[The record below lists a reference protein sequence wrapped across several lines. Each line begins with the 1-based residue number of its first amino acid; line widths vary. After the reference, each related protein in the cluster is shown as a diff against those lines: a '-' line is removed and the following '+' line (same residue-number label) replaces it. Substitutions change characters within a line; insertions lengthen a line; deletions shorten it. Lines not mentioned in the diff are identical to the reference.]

1 MVDLAL
7 SWQEAGM
14 SAACLAVAAAGARRS
29 RRAALVTASGFA
41 METAVVLAL
50 FGMWQLAGSFV
61 LMGPEGAVDR
71 GQWIWRLERAVHLPS
86 ETAVQLAFLPH
97 PLMVQAL
104 NLYYAGLHFVVVIG
118 CLIWVYVWHRRQYPR
133 VRTTLV
139 LFTAAALLVQ
149 FVPVAPPRMLPG
161 DGMIDTALR
170 YGQSV
175 YGSVAGFNAD
185 QLSAMPSVH
194 VGWSLLAAL
203 VIVEVSRSRWRWL
216 ALAYPVLTMLAVVVT
231 ANHYWLDGIA
241 AALLLA
247 LALVV
252 QRLSRTLYVRFGG
265 RSRRDQPED
274 VRAPVFTPASTSS
287 ARWQATS
294 RPGRTS
300 RNAGTSVAQRSMAS
314 GQRG

>member
-1 MVDLAL
+1 MVNLAL
-7 SWQEAGM
+7 SWQEAGI
-14 SAACLAVAAAGARRS
+14 SAACLALAALAARRS
-29 RRAALVTASGFA
+29 RRPARVTAAGVA

-61 LMGPEGAVDR
+61 LMGPEGAIDR
-71 GQWIWRLERAVHLPS
+71 GQWIWQLERAVHLPS
-86 ETAVQLAFLPH
+86 ETAVQAAFLPH
-97 PLMVQAL
+97 PLIVQVL

-118 CLIWVYVWHRRQYPR
+118 CLVWVYGWHRRQYPQ

-203 VIVEVSRSRWRWL
+203 VIVEVARSPWRWL
-216 ALAYPVLTMLAVVVT
+216 ALAYPLLTMLAVVVT

-252 QRLSRTLYVRFGG
+252 QRLCRTLYRRLGG
-265 RSRRDQPED
+265 RRRADQPED
-274 VRAPVFTPASTSS
+274 VRAPVLTPASTSS
-287 ARWQATS
+287 ARWQAAS

-300 RNAGTSVAQRSMAS
+300 RSTGTSVAHRSMAS